1 MPEEPCQCPD
11 CQRFYREHDRLIRE
25 FPTLRQQQ
33 ELNWAALQ
41 SFRTLS
47 GRVLEDLQKQQGARQ
62 QQDQAAANARGPA
75 ASADESSDGLQQA
88 MADLE
93 NINAHLFS
101 IEALMER
108 VFDVRV
114 PEEIEQKFRE
124 LAGELAPD
132 PLNVDRLRLNR
143 LLHQTPDL
151 PRPQL
156 KQASR
161 CVADK
166 GGQSFPPRPFG
177 ITTVEKSPHQDKA
190 VASS

>member
-47 GRVLEDLQKQQGARQ
+47 GRVLDDLQKQQSARQ
-62 QQDQAAANARGPA
+62 QQDQTPTVTPGQPAAAE
-75 ASADESSDGLQQA
+75 ESSDGLQQA

-151 PRPQL
+151 PDR
-156 KQASR
+156 S
-161 CVADK
+161 
-166 GGQSFPPRPFG
+166 
-177 ITTVEKSPHQDKA
+177 
-190 VASS
+190 

>member
-25 FPTLRQQQ
+25 SPTLRQQQ
-33 ELNWAALQ
+33 ELSWAALQ
-41 SFRTLS
+41 AFRTLS
-47 GRVLEDLQKQQGARQ
+47 GRVLEDLQKQHGPRPSETQAHATPVGATEEPV
-62 QQDQAAANARGPA
+62 DA
-75 ASADESSDGLQQA
+75 LQQA

-108 VFDVRV
+108 IFDVRV
-114 PEEIEQKFRE
+114 PEAIEQKFRE

-132 PLNVDRLRLNR
+132 PLNADRLRLNR

-151 PRPQL
+151 PDR
-156 KQASR
+156 S
-161 CVADK
+161 
-166 GGQSFPPRPFG
+166 
-177 ITTVEKSPHQDKA
+177 
-190 VASS
+190 

>member
-47 GRVLEDLQKQQGARQ
+47 GRVLEDLQQHQNSRQ
-62 QQDQAAANARGPA
+62 QQDQPA
-75 ASADESSDGLQQA
+75 AGVSAGASTEESGGSLQQA

-132 PLNVDRLRLNR
+132 PLNVERLRLNR

-151 PRPQL
+151 PDR
-156 KQASR
+156 S
-161 CVADK
+161 
-166 GGQSFPPRPFG
+166 
-177 ITTVEKSPHQDKA
+177 
-190 VASS
+190 

>member
-25 FPTLRQQQ
+25 NPTLRQQQ

-41 SFRTLS
+41 SFRTLA
-47 GRVLEDLQKQQGARQ
+47 GRVMEELQKQEELHKQPDAAEPQGQ
-62 QQDQAAANARGPA
+62 GPA
-75 ASADESSDGLQQA
+75 ATPPAPGLASAGGAAEAPAPAEADGLQQA

-108 VFDVRV
+108 IFDVRV
-114 PEEIEQKFRE
+114 PEPVEQMFRE
-124 LAGELAPD
+124 VAGELAPD
-132 PLNVDRLRLNR
+132 PLNADRLRLNR

-151 PRPQL
+151 P
-156 KQASR
+156 
-161 CVADK
+161 
-166 GGQSFPPRPFG
+166 G
-177 ITTVEKSPHQDKA
+177 
-190 VASS
+190 

>member
-1 MPEEPCQCPD
+1 MSEEPCQCQD
-11 CQRFYREHDRLIRE
+11 CQRFYREHDRMIRE

-33 ELNWAALQ
+33 EVNWAALQ

-47 GRVLEDLQKQQGARQ
+47 GRVLEDLQKHC
-62 QQDQAAANARGPA
+62 DQISNENSPQLLNG
-75 ASADESSDGLQQA
+75 SGESEKNESVKQA
-88 MADLE
+88 ISDLE

-114 PEEIEQKFRE
+114 PESVEKKFRE

-151 PRPQL
+151 P
-156 KQASR
+156 
-161 CVADK
+161 DK
-166 GGQSFPPRPFG
+166 G
-177 ITTVEKSPHQDKA
+177 
-190 VASS
+190 

>member
-1 MPEEPCQCPD
+1 MSEEPCQCPD

-25 FPTLRQQQ
+25 NPSLRQQQ

-41 SFRTLS
+41 SFRTLA
-47 GRVLEDLQKQQGARQ
+47 GRVLEELQKHYG
-62 QQDQAAANARGPA
+62 DNETPVPA
-75 ASADESSDGLQQA
+75 TTESAKADTADEPDAMQQA

-114 PEEIEQKFRE
+114 PEEVELKFRE
-124 LAGELAPD
+124 VAGELAPD
-132 PLNVDRLRLNR
+132 PLNADRRRLNR

-151 PRPQL
+151 PDHRP
-156 KQASR
+156 
-161 CVADK
+161 
-166 GGQSFPPRPFG
+166 
-177 ITTVEKSPHQDKA
+177 
-190 VASS
+190 

>member
-33 ELNWAALQ
+33 ELSWAALQ

-47 GRVLEDLQKQQGARQ
+47 GRVLEDLQKQHGPR
-62 QQDQAAANARGPA
+62 AAES
-75 ASADESSDGLQQA
+75 ASAQPLSVAGGGEESSDALQQA

-114 PEEIEQKFRE
+114 PEDIEQKFRE

-132 PLNVDRLRLNR
+132 PLNADRLRLNR

-151 PRPQL
+151 PDR
-156 KQASR
+156 S
-161 CVADK
+161 
-166 GGQSFPPRPFG
+166 
-177 ITTVEKSPHQDKA
+177 
-190 VASS
+190 

>member
-1 MPEEPCQCPD
+1 MGGSPPDSAAARCHDGWMLNSREAVPEEPCQCPD

-25 FPTLRQQQ
+25 NPSLRQQQ

-41 SFRTLS
+41 SFRTLA
-47 GRVLEDLQKQQGARQ
+47 GRVLEELQKQVGDGESPSANPPGEAPSGVTSASSGGSV
-62 QQDQAAANARGPA
+62 AAEPDA
-75 ASADESSDGLQQA
+75 LQQA

-114 PEEIEQKFRE
+114 PEDVEQKFRE
-124 LAGELAPD
+124 VAGELAPD
-132 PLNVDRLRLNR
+132 PLNADRLRLNR

-151 PRPQL
+151 PDRD
-156 KQASR
+156 R
-161 CVADK
+161 N
-166 GGQSFPPRPFG
+166 
-177 ITTVEKSPHQDKA
+177 
-190 VASS
+190 

>member
-25 FPTLRQQQ
+25 NPSLRQQQ
-33 ELNWAALQ
+33 ELSWASLQ
-41 SFRTLS
+41 SFRTLA
-47 GRVLEDLQKQQGARQ
+47 GRVLEELQKQYGDSESSPAP
-62 QQDQAAANARGPA
+62 APAPVEAGKSPA
-75 ASADESSDGLQQA
+75 ATEADAIQQA

-108 VFDVRV
+108 IFDVRV

-124 LAGELAPD
+124 VAGELAPD
-132 PLNVDRLRLNR
+132 PLNADRLRLNR

-151 PRPQL
+151 PDHR
-156 KQASR
+156 
-161 CVADK
+161 
-166 GGQSFPPRPFG
+166 G
-177 ITTVEKSPHQDKA
+177 
-190 VASS
+190 